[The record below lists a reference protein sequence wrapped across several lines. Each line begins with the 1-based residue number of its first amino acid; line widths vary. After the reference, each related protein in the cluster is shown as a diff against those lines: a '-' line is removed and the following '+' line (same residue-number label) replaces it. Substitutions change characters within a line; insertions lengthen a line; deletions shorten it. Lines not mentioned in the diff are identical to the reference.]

1 MSVLST
7 NFYHLLGDNLPTRPS
22 KVAIID
28 PLQSYTYVELATEVE
43 FYATYFEAHSVAPGD
58 RVVISLRKS
67 VAEVAAMFAASKIGA
82 AIVNANAQLTGEQLS
97 YVVRDS
103 TAKIAVVDKP
113 GAKKISDCD
122 IGDAGLLIISDSENG
137 KEFAE
142 WRLRSSGQTAGEITR
157 LDTELAMIIY
167 TSGSTGRPK
176 GVMLSHRNIIMGA
189 RCVARYLG
197 LNESDRL
204 LSVLPYSFDYG
215 LNQLTTM
222 MLLGGTIVHQPVPM
236 PAEVVKTAHRHNVTG
251 LAAVPPLWG
260 QIARSLKARPV
271 ELPSLR
277 RVTNTGGKIPDNILK
292 LLPEVFPGVEIYLMY
307 GLTEAFR
314 STYLEP
320 KKFEEKMGSIGQAI
334 PGVEVYVIKS
344 DGGLAVAGEEGE
356 LVHRGPLIS
365 MGYWGQPEATQEK
378 IRPSPAL
385 ASIIGDEPV
394 VHSGDIV
401 RLDADGDLWFVGR
414 NNAMIKTGS
423 GFRISPEE
431 IEELVHASKMVSEV
445 VAFGVDDDDDDTG
458 EVVQIAVT
466 AQTNFDLSA
475 LVLHCR
481 MKMPAYMVPSSIHVW
496 KSPMPR
502 ASSGKIDRTAVIHQA
517 KRKLSPTEPKVI
529 IDQVVHSAGQ

>member
-7 NFYHLLGDNLPTRPS
+7 SFYHLLGDNLSARPN
-22 KVAIID
+22 KVALID
-28 PLQSYTYVELATEVE
+28 PLQSYTYSELAIEVEL
-43 FYATYFEAHSVAPGD
+43 YATYFEAHSVSAGD
-58 RVVISLRKS
+58 RIVISLRKS
-67 VAEVAAMFAASKIGA
+67 VAEVAAMFAASKVGA
-82 AIVNANAQLTGEQLS
+82 VIVNANAQLTGEQLS

-103 TAKIAVVDKP
+103 AAKIVVVDKA
-113 GAKKISDCD
+113 GASKISGNN
-122 IGDAGLLIISDSENG
+122 IGDAHLLVISNADNG
-137 KEFAE
+137 QEFAA
-142 WRLRSSGQTAGEITR
+142 WRSRASGQSTREVTR

-189 RCVARYLG
+189 RCVARYLKLG
-197 LNESDRL
+197 EDDRL

-236 PAEVVKTAHRHNVTG
+236 PAEVINTVRRHNVTG
-251 LAAVPPLWG
+251 LAAVPPLWS
-260 QIARSLKARPV
+260 QIARLLESRPM

-277 RVTNTGGKIPDNILK
+277 RLTNTGGKIPDNILK
-292 LLPEVFPGVEIYLMY
+292 LLPKVFPGVDFFLMY

-320 KKFEEKMGSIGQAI
+320 AKFETKMGAIGRAI
-334 PGVEVYVIKS
+334 PGAEVYVIKS
-344 DGGLAVAGEEGE
+344 DGNLADPGEEGE

-365 MGYWGQPEATQEK
+365 LGYWKQPEATQEK
-378 IRPSPAL
+378 IRPCPAL
-385 ASIIGDEPV
+385 SNIIGDEPV
-394 VHSGDIV
+394 VYSGDIV

-431 IEELVHASKMVSEV
+431 IEELVYASRMVSEA
-445 VAFGVDDDDDDTG
+445 VAFGVDDDVTG
-458 EVVQIAVT
+458 GVVHVAVT
-466 AQTNFDLSA
+466 TQENFDLAA
-475 LVLHCR
+475 LTVHCR
-481 MKMPAYMVPSSIHVW
+481 KKMPAYMVPSSIHVW
-496 KSPMPR
+496 TSPMPR

-517 KRKLSPTEPKVI
+517 KRKLAPTEQKVI
-529 IDQVVHSAGQ
+529 VDELAGRAGQ